1 MSNYPGRRAQSLL
14 NLNIIPSEHD
24 QQQEANYNFA
34 ADSDLG
40 VFADSDFLNL
50 DWGEDMNGTGNGGA
64 MVNTATLS
72 ATTEGRANGTGNES
86 GAQEGLD
93 FSNGESL

>member
-1 MSNYPGRRAQSLL
+1 MSNYPGRRAHNLV

-34 ADSDLG
+34 GDADLG
-40 VFADSDFLNL
+40 VFAESDFLNL
-50 DWGEDMNGTGNGGA
+50 DWGEDMNGTGNGGN
-64 MVNTATLS
+64 MVNTAAIG
-72 ATTEGRANGTGNES
+72 ATTDGRANGTGN
-86 GAQEGLD
+86 GAVGQEGLD